1 MKKSFLI
8 VAASL
13 FTCFTANRVL
23 AQTQTKTDTTKKAV
37 TTTTTQTDA
46 TDVVGALNSNA
57 DYSTAA
63 AAVKAANLEASL
75 KTGGPYTIFAP
86 NNNAFAKLAAG
97 TMDSL
102 MKDPAKL
109 ATLLKGH
116 IVTGRYAKADIIK
129 ALTAGKGKATVTTL
143 DGQALTLSISK
154 TSTLQLT
161 NAAGSVAEVTLYD
174 LMGGAS
180 VVNGLNA
187 VLTSTPSAAAPAST
201 TPPAAPAK
209 STTTP

>member
-13 FTCFTANRVL
+13 FTYFTANQAF

-37 TTTTTQTDA
+37 TTTTTTDGA
-46 TDVVGALNSNA
+46 ADVIGALNSNT

-63 AAVKAANLEASL
+63 AAFKAANLEASL

-86 NNNAFAKLAAG
+86 NNNAFAKLPAG
-97 TMDSL
+97 TLDSL

-116 IVTGRYAKADIIK
+116 VVTGKYAKADIIK
-129 ALTAGKGKATVTTL
+129 ALTAGKGKATLTTI
-143 DGQALTLSISK
+143 DGQSLILSISK

-161 NAAGSVAEVTLYD
+161 NAAGSVTEVTLYD
-174 LMGGAS
+174 LIGANGI
-180 VVNGLNA
+180 VNGVNS
-187 VLTSTPSAAAPAST
+187 VLTSTPSATATT
-201 TPPAAPAK
+201 TPPAKAAA
-209 STTTP
+209 TPGK